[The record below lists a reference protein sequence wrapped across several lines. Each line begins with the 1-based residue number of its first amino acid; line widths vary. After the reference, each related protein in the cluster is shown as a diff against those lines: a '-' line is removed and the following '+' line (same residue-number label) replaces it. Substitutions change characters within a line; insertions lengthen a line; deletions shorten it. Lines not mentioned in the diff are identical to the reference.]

1 MPTIFP
7 VPEVEIR
14 DLGSLTERR
23 PVALV
28 TGSRSWNSVSA
39 LVELP
44 IVVQAEPD
52 RVDVSYLD
60 TLADAVPPQVEV
72 VYGVGGGLVSDV
84 AKYLGWK
91 KNIPVVVI
99 PTVLSQDGFLT
110 ALVAARQGGT
120 THYVET
126 GPVSKL
132 IVNWD
137 VIRTAP
143 PNVRGAGIIELLT
156 IVTGLLDWR
165 YAAEHNKTTVD
176 TRFQPWA
183 AGIMAG
189 IAQQAFKIASGV
201 GKGNVEPLR
210 NLLDLM
216 CLEVQLTNQLGHN
229 RPQEGSE
236 QLFAYAYEQKF
247 PRSRPLPY
255 ADRVGPGLLI
265 AAALHGQDVGPI
277 RETLASAGIR
287 LDQLPANN
295 IRDTLKILPEYVRK
309 HDLPFTI
316 LNDLDLTSERVE
328 EIMSETGLD
337 ASAGASS

>member
-1 MPTIFP
+1 
-7 VPEVEIR
+7 
-14 DLGSLTERR
+14 
-23 PVALV
+23 
-28 TGSRSWNSVSA
+28 
-39 LVELP
+39 
-44 IVVQAEPD
+44 
-52 RVDVSYLD
+52 
-60 TLADAVPPQVEV
+60 
-72 VYGVGGGLVSDV
+72 
-84 AKYLGWK
+84 
-91 KNIPVVVI
+91 
-99 PTVLSQDGFLT
+99 
-110 ALVAARQGGT
+110 
-120 THYVET
+120 
-126 GPVSKL
+126 
-132 IVNWD
+132 
-137 VIRTAP
+137 
-143 PNVRGAGIIELLT
+143 
-156 IVTGLLDWR
+156 
-165 YAAEHNKTTVD
+165 
-176 TRFQPWA
+176 
-183 AGIMAG
+183 MAG